1 LLVVSFCS
9 LKVELD
15 DVYRTR
21 LLQCKGKRS
30 VRCTEKEASNKSL
43 NTGDCFIVDLGLQL
57 FLWNGKEANKY
68 AKAKGA
74 EIIKKVHDER
84 GAKGTITVVD
94 GDDANNATFGEAL
107 GGQIE
112 VTGNGGSSNEKAAVA
127 LADIIKLHHIS
138 DATESVTMDEV
149 AHNEKGQF
157 TRVMLD
163 IKVCGCS

>member
-1 LLVVSFCS
+1 VFSFCS

-15 DVYRTR
+15 DVYCTR

-43 NTGDCFIVDLGLQL
+43 NTGGFFILDLGLQL
-57 FLWNGKEANKY
+57 FLWNDKEANEY
-68 AKAKGA
+68 EKAKEWA
-74 EIIKKVHDER
+74 EMINKVHYER

-94 GDDANNATFGEAL
+94 GDDANNANFGETL

-112 VTGNGGSSNEKAAVA
+112 VTGNGESSNEKAAVA
-127 LADIIKLHHIS
+127 LADIIKLHHTS
-138 DATESVTMDEV
+138 DVTGSVTMDEL